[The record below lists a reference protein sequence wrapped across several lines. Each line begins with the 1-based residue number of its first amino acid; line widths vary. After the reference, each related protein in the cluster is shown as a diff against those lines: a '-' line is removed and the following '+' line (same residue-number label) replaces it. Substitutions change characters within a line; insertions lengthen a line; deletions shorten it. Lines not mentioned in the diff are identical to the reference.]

1 MAYAAVSSAGVS
13 SCSRSSGAA
22 FSARSSFRIEATRI
36 SQTRCFVSVFL
47 LSYSRLRS
55 SPSTWTCA
63 PFVSVLANSERL
75 PKTTQRCHSVCEM
88 YLSSFLY
95 EDLVASESV
104 VKLRLLLLRTSALLP
119 RKPMRVTL
127 FWYIIVSP
135 FVEFSRC
142 CSGHTGR
149 SLASGPGSQG
159 RRSAFWEGP
168 ERSLRGV
175 FCRGLQTCF
184 GRNRDPEGAR
194 KSGSPA
200 SPVLACWGENA
211 KQKTERRRAPERPRS
226 GDQAKDGIHN
236 GRYPPGQSCHRH
248 IGCRSSP
255 QAQSHSSRHVHRKK
269 GATRHRRCTSGGSR
283 SP

>member
-88 YLSSFLY
+88 YLPSFLQ

-104 VKLRLLLLRTSALLP
+104 VTLKSALLVRASALLP

-127 FWYIIVSP
+127 FWYMRVSP
-135 FVEFSRC
+135 FLEFARC

-149 SLASGPGSQG
+149 SLASGPGSQVPKVCFLGGPETPKG
-159 RRSAFWEGP
+159 RRMRSRRPSAAGRRKGP
-168 ERSLRGV
+168 EAVTEQETGYITADT
-175 FCRGLQTCF
+175 LQIKVLIRTLAAEVH
-184 GRNRDPEGAR
+184 RNC
-194 KSGSPA
+194 SPIRA
-200 SPVLACWGENA
+200 GMSTV
-211 KQKTERRRAPERPRS
+211 RRAQFATAVARRKALVRLLREAQRQVGKASR
-226 GDQAKDGIHN
+226 I
-236 GRYPPGQSCHRH
+236 
-248 IGCRSSP
+248 SSM
-255 QAQSHSSRHVHRKK
+255 K
-269 GATRHRRCTSGGSR
+269 GHE
-283 SP
+283 

>member
-1 MAYAAVSSAGVS
+1 MAYAAVSSAGLS
-13 SCSRSSGAA
+13 SGSRSFSWSSGAA

-63 PFVSVLANSERL
+63 PLVSVLANSESL

-104 VKLRLLLLRTSALLP
+104 AKLPLLAVRTSGLLP

-127 FWYIIVSP
+127 FWYMRVSP
-135 FVEFSRC
+135 FVEFARC

-149 SLASGPGSQG
+149 SLASGPGSQV
-159 RRSAFWEGP
+159 P
-168 ERSLRGV
+168 KV
-175 FCRGLQTCF
+175 CF
-184 GRNRDPEGAR
+184 LGGAR
-194 KSGSPA
+194 K
-200 SPVLACWGENA
+200 
-211 KQKTERRRAPERPRS
+211 KFERRSLPWFSNLFREEPRPQR
-226 GDQAKDGIHN
+226 GAQCEAED
-236 GRYPPGQSCHRH
+236 RVPPGA
-248 IGCRSSP
+248 G
-255 QAQSHSSRHVHRKK
+255 K
-269 GATRHRRCTSGGSR
+269 
-283 SP
+283 